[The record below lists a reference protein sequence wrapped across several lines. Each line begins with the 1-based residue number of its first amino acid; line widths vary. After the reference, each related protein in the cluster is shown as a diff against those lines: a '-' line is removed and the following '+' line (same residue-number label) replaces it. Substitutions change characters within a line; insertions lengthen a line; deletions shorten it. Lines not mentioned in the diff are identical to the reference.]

1 VKVEMEFWFAASRV
15 DVRALDAA
23 VRRHVLPGHP
33 RPELAPATLNG
44 MLKGF
49 IDLVFEHDGRF
60 HVADYKSNWL
70 GPDDES
76 YTADAMRDAILG
88 HRYDLQYALY
98 LFALH
103 RFLRARLPGYDYE
116 THVGGAAYVF
126 LRGLGAATRGVHVER
141 PPRALVDELDA
152 LFSAAPSEES
162 EHA

>member
-1 VKVEMEFWFAASRV
+1 MEFWFATTDV
-15 DVRALDAA
+15 DTRALDAV
-23 VRRHVLPGHP
+23 VRRHVLPGLA
-33 RPELAPATLNG
+33 RPALAPATLNG

-49 IDLVFEHDGRF
+49 IDLVFEHEGRY

-70 GPDDES
+70 GPNDDA
-76 YTADAMRDAILG
+76 YTAQAMRDAILD

-103 RFLRARLPGYDYE
+103 RFLRARLADYDYD

-126 LRGLGAATRGVHVER
+126 LRGLGVHTER

-152 LFSAAPSEES
+152 LFTATLSEP
-162 EHA
+162 A